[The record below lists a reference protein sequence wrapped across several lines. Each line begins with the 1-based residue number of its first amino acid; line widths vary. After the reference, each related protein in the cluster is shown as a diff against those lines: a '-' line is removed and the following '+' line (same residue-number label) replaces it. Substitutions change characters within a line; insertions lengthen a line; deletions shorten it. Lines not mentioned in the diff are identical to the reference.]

1 MTHLLW
7 NRETVA
13 AIVLA
18 SDAGKTECFAAEEL
32 AKYLAQMAGKPF
44 FISDRVDNQKVNI
57 LVGKGACQTYGYPG

>member
-57 LVGKGACQTYGYPG
+57 LVGKGAG